1 MPQLAV
7 YMKVNTQNKVCRN
20 LKIIVSNCGT
30 HHIQT
35 VVPHAK
41 EIENIWK
48 IYFFYILLWYLKE
61 TS

>member
-1 MPQLAV
+1 
-7 YMKVNTQNKVCRN
+7 MKD
-20 LKIIVSNCGT
+20 NCSKNQAT
-30 HHIQT
+30 FHILN